1 MFAKNN
7 KYAGLRHA
15 GGVFIDAISV
25 CFPGE
30 TGASFQK
37 KCVRESEWVAA
48 TLKVMHARTRIK
60 KKQLRVCARVCVCM
74 YVCMFVCMYVCA
86 REK

>member
-1 MFAKNN
+1 MHYHSPKYIFQKN
-7 KYAGLRHA
+7 KYTGLRHA

-37 KCVRESEWVAA
+37 KCVGESEWVAA
-48 TLKVMHARTRIK
+48 TLKVMHAHAKNRNNG
-60 KKQLRVCARVCVCM
+60 ARVHVCM
-74 YVCMFVCMYVCA
+74 CE
-86 REK
+86 REVML

>member
-1 MFAKNN
+1 MHCYSW
-7 KYAGLRHA
+7 KYIFHHHKCIGLRHA

-25 CFPGE
+25 CYPGE

-48 TLKVMHARTRIK
+48 TLKVMHACMQAQAKIETM
-60 KKQLRVCARVCVCM
+60 ARMSVHVT
-74 YVCMFVCMYVCA
+74 V
-86 REK
+86 